1 MARHFSKEE
10 VDELRARIA
19 ATSKKDTDFETA
31 KELGVHDLVAIVQG
45 GVNKKVEVSKFS
57 EGLTADL
64 RKYVDDKVSE
74 CKDDISDLSARVV
87 TVEKDNEALHDA
99 VAALSVNIDEL
110 KDADKKLDAKIDS
123 VAVSLENVE
132 LKAEDAMQHADLCL
146 DLLTWKEI
154 NK

>member
-57 EGLTADL
+57 EGLIVDL
-64 RKYVDDKVSE
+64 RNYVDEKVAECNDK
-74 CKDDISDLSARVV
+74 LSARV
-87 TVEKDNEALHDA
+87 TLVEKDNENLHNEISD
-99 VAALSVNIDEL
+99 LSVNIDDL
-110 KDADKKLDAKIDS
+110 KKEDEKLAAKINS
-123 VAVSLENVE
+123 VSVDLINVD
-132 LKAEDAMQHADLCL
+132 LKASDAIQHADAAL

>member
-57 EGLTADL
+57 EGLAVDL
-64 RKYVDDKVSE
+64 RNYVDEKVAE
-74 CKDDISDLSARVV
+74 CNANIEKLSARV
-87 TVEKDNEALHDA
+87 TLVEKDNENLHNEISD
-99 VAALSVNIDEL
+99 LSVNIDDL
-110 KDADKKLDAKIDS
+110 KKEDEKLAAKINS
-123 VAVSLENVE
+123 VSVDLINVD
-132 LKAEDAMQHADLCL
+132 LKASDAIQHADAAL

>member
-57 EGLTADL
+57 EGLTVDL

-74 CKDDISDLSARVV
+74 CKDNISDLSARVV
-87 TVEKDNEALHDA
+87 TVENDNEALRDA
-99 VAALSVNIDEL
+99 ISSLSVNIDEL
-110 KDADKKLDAKIDS
+110 KDTDKKLDAKINS
-123 VAVSLENVE
+123 VSVDLEHTD
-132 LKAEDAMQHADLCL
+132 LKVDNAMQHADMCL
-146 DLLTWKEI
+146 GLLTWKEI

>member
-57 EGLTADL
+57 AGLTADL
-64 RKYVDDKVSE
+64 RNYVDEKVAE
-74 CKDDISDLSARVV
+74 CNDNIERLSARV
-87 TVEKDNEALHDA
+87 TLVEKDNENLHNEISD
-99 VAALSVNIDEL
+99 LSVNIDDL
-110 KDADKKLDAKIDS
+110 KKADEKLDTKIDS
-123 VAVSLENVE
+123 VSVSLTHVD
-132 LKAEDAMQHADLCL
+132 LKVDNAMQHIDTCF